1 MSESRLVC
9 TESDTLATAL
19 TQCEEQVNRYLA
31 SPDGWDFAI
40 GTGYAVKVFYTDGLT
55 CWPRFLVS
63 ATLIRERT
71 ESDNKKPT
79 RLTDVF

>member
-40 GTGYAVKVFYTDGLT
+40 GTGYVVKVFHPDGPT

-63 ATLIRERT
+63 ATLVRECT
-71 ESDNKKPT
+71 ESDDKKPT
-79 RLTDVF
+79 HLADVF